1 MKRKL
6 APGSDFSSKKVQQ
19 HMSRDENSTR
29 DAQCADGLVCHAF
42 PERGFIRQHDV
53 AQHRHK
59 VEGKRGGEW
68 WKFLPRA
75 SPASDE
81 ADSTTWAPQHRWYI
95 ARMSKRLRRCWN
107 VRRRGLGCRRL
118 RSPRLGTCHIRIG
131 LRRSLGFARECVGHR
146 STRM

>member
-53 AQHRHK
+53 AQHRHRWK
-59 VEGKRGGEW
+59 VKGGGEVVEVLTQG
-68 WKFLPRA
+68 KPSF
-75 SPASDE
+75 
-81 ADSTTWAPQHRWYI
+81 
-95 ARMSKRLRRCWN
+95 
-107 VRRRGLGCRRL
+107 
-118 RSPRLGTCHIRIG
+118 
-131 LRRSLGFARECVGHR
+131 RRSRLDNMGAAAPMVYLTNEQAANALLECE
-146 STRM
+146 T

>member
-59 VEGKRGGEW
+59 VEGKRGGGVVEVLTQG
-68 WKFLPRA
+68 KPSF
-75 SPASDE
+75 
-81 ADSTTWAPQHRWYI
+81 
-95 ARMSKRLRRCWN
+95 
-107 VRRRGLGCRRL
+107 
-118 RSPRLGTCHIRIG
+118 
-131 LRRSLGFARECVGHR
+131 RRSRLDNMGAAAPMVYRTNEQAAKALLECE
-146 STRM
+146 T